1 MFFSSSKYKTFQRSL
16 QMWGFEH
23 INSDGPYRNTYFH
36 SFFIRGMQNLCHSM
50 SRMKQ
55 TRSHTKTFT
64 RSLQFPWKLHLI
76 LDRAKMAGHTNII
89 SWTKSGTSFF
99 VHDEREFSREIM
111 PFFFSS
117 SKYRTFQRSLQM
129 WGFALVSAGPE
140 KGAYFH
146 PSFIQGNPHL
156 CYSMT
161 RVKVKGDKESI
172 YPHQASPQS
181 QQQLS
186 SSWPLREIDNDES
199 TLPQGITST
208 SRQTLTEAQEH
219 RGIGLP
225 IANLPVTSDNI
236 GFYRG
241 GTGRG
246 SIAAR
251 GYLCYNGAWNSS
263 ARVFGDFSLSGLSS
277 AFRQPQ
283 VSSIPLLFPPLIH
296 RSNMGQNLDMYYPM
310 ANCMN
315 QRRNTVAL
323 AAVLAESQSKE
334 TDKSP

>member
-1 MFFSSSKYKTFQRSL
+1 
-16 QMWGFEH
+16 
-23 INSDGPYRNTYFH
+23 
-36 SFFIRGMQNLCHSM
+36 
-50 SRMKQ
+50 
-55 TRSHTKTFT
+55 
-64 RSLQFPWKLHLI
+64 
-76 LDRAKMAGHTNII
+76 
-89 SWTKSGTSFF
+89 
-99 VHDEREFSREIM
+99 M

-117 SKYRTFQRSLQM
+117 CKYRTFQRSLQM

-181 QQQLS
+181 QQQQLS
-186 SSWPLREIDNDES
+186 SSWPDNNHLSTIALGEVDNDES

-251 GYLCYNGAWNSS
+251 EYLCYNGAWNSS
-263 ARVFGDFSLSGLSS
+263 ARLFGDFSLSGLSS

-283 VSSIPLLFPPLIH
+283 VSSIPLLYPPLIH
-296 RSNMGQNLDMYYPM
+296 TSNLDMYYPI